1 MVQIGDILN
10 KEIKAKLYES
20 VSKYILDLPS
30 VNKNSWDAFFI
41 IIFLILISDKKV
53 RSSEQDFFKKLI
65 SAIFHKD
72 WESSK
77 LIRGK
82 IPPKGRQENLAKKV
96 LSIYEGIK
104 TLKED
109 SIIEVVNTLSKNITD
124 QNLQKITLLCMIRIA
139 ISDLELAKYERMLI
153 INFADSWGIK
163 NILDEV
169 KFAQLR
175 EQPKSSYV
183 RDLLGNSKIID
194 PRALTHS
201 QYEETVYLI
210 HINGLNVPGDDLVSE
225 TFRAY
230 RKKTDKEHEQ
240 EIKKIRLEHESKA
253 RERKQKHQEKN
264 KQLKEKFK
272 NKKSRFDTSFIC
284 STFLPDLN
292 FHRNSFDNLDDKFES
307 ADIWHKLRKMN
318 SNEHIEDPNIQNFK
332 IHARKGWLEIKNIT
346 TGKSSLGRIYYH
358 ESKDERWIYHVY
370 VDAKA
375 DEKSQ
380 KKAFKKLDTW
390 KKNNFL

>member
-1 MVQIGDILN
+1 MVQLGDILN
-10 KEIKAKLYES
+10 KEIKTKLYES
-20 VSKYILDLPS
+20 VRKYVLDLPS

-65 SAIFHKD
+65 SAIFQKD

-109 SIIEVVNTLSKNITD
+109 SIFEVVDTLSKNITD

-153 INFADSWGIK
+153 IYFADSWEIK
-163 NILDEV
+163 DTLDEV
-169 KFAQLR
+169 KFAELR
-175 EQPKSSYV
+175 EQPESNYV

-194 PRALTHS
+194 RRALTHS

-210 HINGLNVPGDDLVSE
+210 HKNGLNVPDDELVSE
-225 TFRAY
+225 IFRVY
-230 RKKTDKEHEQ
+230 RKKQMKNMSKKKGRSDSNMQ
-240 EIKKIRLEHESKA
+240 E
-253 RERKQKHQEKN
+253 
-264 KQLKEKFK
+264 KQLKENK
-272 NKKSRFDTSFIC
+272 NTKK
-284 STFLPDLN
+284 
-292 FHRNSFDNLDDKFES
+292 K
-307 ADIWHKLRKMN
+307 
-318 SNEHIEDPNIQNFK
+318 
-332 IHARKGWLEIKNIT
+332 
-346 TGKSSLGRIYYH
+346 
-358 ESKDERWIYHVY
+358 
-370 VDAKA
+370 
-375 DEKSQ
+375 
-380 KKAFKKLDTW
+380 
-390 KKNNFL
+390 

>member
-10 KEIKAKLYES
+10 KEIKTKLYES

-65 SAIFHKD
+65 SAIFQKD

-96 LSIYEGIK
+96 LLIYEGIK

-124 QNLQKITLLCMIRIA
+124 KNLQKITLLCMIRIA

-210 HINGLNVPGDDLVSE
+210 HNNGLNVPGDDLVSE

-240 EIKKIRLEHESKA
+240 EIKQLRFDLEREA
-253 RERKQKHQEKN
+253 RERKQQHQEKTL
-264 KQLKEKFK
+264 QLKEKFK

-307 ADIWHKLRKMN
+307 ADIWHKLSKMN

-358 ESKDERWIYHVY
+358 ESKDERWLYHVY

-380 KKAFKKLDTW
+380 KKAFKRLDAW
-390 KKNNFL
+390 KINNFA

>member
-1 MVQIGDILN
+1 MVQLGDILN
-10 KEIKAKLYES
+10 KEIKTKLYES
-20 VSKYILDLPS
+20 VRKYVLDLPS

-65 SAIFHKD
+65 SAIFQEN

-109 SIIEVVNTLSKNITD
+109 SIFEVVDTLSKNITD

-153 INFADSWGIK
+153 IYFADSWEIK
-163 NILDEV
+163 DILNEV
-169 KFAQLR
+169 KFAELR
-175 EQPKSSYV
+175 EQPESNYV

-194 PRALTHS
+194 RRALTHS

-210 HINGLNVPGDDLVSE
+210 HENGLNVPGDELVSE
-225 TFRAY
+225 IFRVY
-230 RKKTDKEHEQ
+230 RKKTDEKHEQ
-240 EIKKIRLEHESKA
+240 QAKQIRLEHT
-253 RERKQKHQEKN
+253 REAIEKKQKYQEKIG
-264 KQLKEKFK
+264 QLNEKFK
-272 NKKSRFDTSFIC
+272 NIKSRFGTSFIC

-292 FHRNSFDNLDDKFES
+292 FHHNSFDNLDDQFES
-307 ADIWHKLRKMN
+307 ADIWHKLRKLN
-318 SNEHIEDPNIQNFK
+318 SNEHTADPNIQNFK

-390 KKNNFL
+390 KKNNFS